1 MKRRSLGRLM
11 LGAALACAG
20 MAATPALAGSAA
32 PAVLSLWLHAGPGP
46 EREVVAES
54 LRRFNAAHP
63 DVRVELATLPE
74 GSYTEQIE
82 AAARQR
88 LLPCLLDVDGPT
100 VAYWAAGGHLMPL
113 DTLPGFDE
121 LRRGLLRTIAQQGTY
136 GGRLYSVGQ
145 YDSGL
150 ALWGNRRLLQKAG
163 VRIPTSTRSPWTLG
177 ELESA
182 LRALKKS
189 GVPQPMDMKFSYG
202 IGEWFTY
209 GFSPI
214 VQSFGGDLIDR
225 RSQPPRAAGT
235 LNGPAAVRAMHTLQN
250 WVRQGWVNAG
260 PHGGDDFVKGRAA
273 LSYVGHWVHREYR
286 QALGNDLVL
295 MPMPRFGAKA
305 VTGAGSWSWAVGAGC
320 PHREAAA
327 RLLRHLMSRDEVLR
341 VTQAN
346 GAVPAT
352 LHAVLASS
360 DYGIDGPL
368 RLYVDQILE
377 GTARVRP
384 ETPAYPAIT
393 KAFAAAVRAIVD
405 GADPQA
411 ELDRAAAQVDAALA
425 LISSPR

>member
-1 MKRRSLGRLM
+1 M

-20 MAATPALAGSAA
+20 VPAMAAAA
-32 PAVLSLWLHAGPGP
+32 PPAVLSLWLHAGPGP

-54 LRRFNAAHP
+54 LRRFNASNP
-63 DVRVELATLPE
+63 DARVELAAVPE

-82 AAARQR
+82 VAARR
-88 LLPCLLDVDGPT
+88 RMLPCVLDVDGPT
-100 VAYWAAGGHLMPL
+100 VAYWAAGGHLLPL
-113 DTLPGFDE
+113 DTLPGLDE
-121 LRRGLLRTIAQQGTY
+121 LRRGLLRTITQQGTY
-136 GGRLYSVGQ
+136 GGRLYSLGQ

-163 VRIPTSTRSPWTLG
+163 VRIPSSTRSAWTLD

-182 LRALKKS
+182 LQALKKS

-225 RSQPPRAAGT
+225 RSTPPRAGGT
-235 LNGPAAVRAMHTLQN
+235 LNGPQAVRAMQTLQH
-250 WVRQGWVNAG
+250 WVRQGWVDAG
-260 PHGGDDFVKGRAA
+260 TQGGDDFVKGRAA
-273 LSYVGHWVHREYR
+273 LSYVGHWVYRDYR

-305 VTGAGSWSWAVGAGC
+305 VTGAGSWSWAVSAGC
-320 PHREAAA
+320 PHPQAAA
-327 RLLRHLMSRDEVLR
+327 RLLQHLMSRDEVLR

-352 LHAVLASS
+352 LHAVLASP

-405 GADPQA
+405 GADPKT
-411 ELDRAAAQVDAALA
+411 ELDRAAAQIDASLA
-425 LISSPR
+425 KSSSPP